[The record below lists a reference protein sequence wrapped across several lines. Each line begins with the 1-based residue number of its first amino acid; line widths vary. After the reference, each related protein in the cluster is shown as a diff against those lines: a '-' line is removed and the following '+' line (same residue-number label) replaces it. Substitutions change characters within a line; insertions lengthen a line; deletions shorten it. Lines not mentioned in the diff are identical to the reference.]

1 MNLQSLNNKKPLK
14 DMDRDELKKHIF
26 QLQDFILQEQS
37 NGKDIDAILDET
49 TIFDE
54 FETILPDNEFPIFV
68 ITILN
73 DFKSDIIIDKILDIV
88 QSSVNNEKN

>member
-14 DMDRDELKKHIF
+14 EMSRCELKKHIF
-26 QLQDFILQEQS
+26 QLQEFILKEQK
-37 NGKDIDAILDET
+37 NGKDIDSILDET

-54 FETILPDNEFPIFV
+54 FETILPDDEFPVFV

-88 QSSVNNEKN
+88 QGSVNNEKN

>member
-1 MNLQSLNNKKPLK
+1 MS
-14 DMDRDELKKHIF
+14 RCELKKHIF
-26 QLQDFILQEQS
+26 QLQEFILKEQK
-37 NGKDIDAILDET
+37 NGKDIDSILDET

-54 FETILPDNEFPIFV
+54 FETILPDDEFPVFV

-88 QSSVNNEKN
+88 QGSVNNEKN